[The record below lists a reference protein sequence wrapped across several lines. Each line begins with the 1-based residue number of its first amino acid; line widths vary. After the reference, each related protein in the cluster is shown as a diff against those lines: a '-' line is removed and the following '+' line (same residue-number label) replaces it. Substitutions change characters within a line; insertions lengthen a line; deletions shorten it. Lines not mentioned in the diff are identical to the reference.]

1 MKLDFDVVAT
11 ILQSGGVIFLASVA
25 MKIFRKMKLF
35 EIKLESLIYAIK
47 TESNNGFGRA
57 YQKKLEEL
65 LEELSYLK

>member
-35 EIKLESLIYAIK
+35 EIKLEALIYAIK
-47 TESNNGFGRA
+47 TESNNGFGPA